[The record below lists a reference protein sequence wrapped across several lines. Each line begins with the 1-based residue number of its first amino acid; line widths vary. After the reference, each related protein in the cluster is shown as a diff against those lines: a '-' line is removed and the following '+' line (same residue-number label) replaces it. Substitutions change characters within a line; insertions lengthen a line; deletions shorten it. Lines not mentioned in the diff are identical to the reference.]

1 MKGTFFKSAAVV
13 ACLSSAAAFGFNLD
27 VLGWFQKDNSIDS
40 MIEYVPADTALFLGG
55 VSNEEL
61 VTSSDEMMAQ
71 LKGNGDA
78 EVVMELLESLPPSKG
93 LDFVNWLVKDYYDV
107 AHNGG
112 LETFQH
118 YGLDIEGARVIY
130 LDGVF
135 PVARIALENEDTFLT
150 LIKQA
155 AQETDV
161 TLGSETIGGQTL
173 TTVELVNKDDVV
185 LKLGFMI
192 KDQVLTTAVISQ
204 KEDKVAQEQRFALAK
219 PAQPMPA
226 DSWKN
231 DGEAYNFL
239 AASHGYMNLQNIANA
254 ILDKD
259 SRTHKQVRAL
269 IGDDLPELS
278 AAQMQCKADIVNIV
292 SGAPRIVFGV
302 NHYDVQGDDMALDF
316 SYALEIKNANIL
328 GELNKLR
335 GFIPSYLNGSSDLA
349 LGLGVGVSSDMV
361 SPVLTSL
368 WRQFTTADFSC
379 EPLLTAQAKLREQ
392 NPAALSVFTS
402 MAQNLSGVS
411 FGIFD
416 VEKNESSQIGANY
429 DAIATITSEKPD
441 VLAALAAQYI
451 PILRGIQIPTDG
463 SAVNL
468 ADSGLPMDTFVAIKG
483 KHLVAYTGEKS
494 KQVAEQLTT
503 EEVTKNGMVAIAM
516 DSTKLGDLT
525 MNLGQL
531 GANMGQDCTDL
542 YTVSAAL
549 TSVPF
554 NLNIREGFNDKGYE
568 SSWSMYFKD
577 LAKFKNIS
585 RKNLLSS
592 FNIEYL
598 NEQCKWVAA
607 GVETF
612 NEDGA
617 GTFIDTDEANSC
629 NVYESR
635 FEWQYAFGMIE
646 ETGSES
652 QYRSSC
658 DSEWEQ
664 QEDVDF
670 TCQILGAKEDSF
682 YCLQDD
688 EYKTLYRYTRKQS
701 L

>member
-1 MKGTFFKSAAVV
+1 MKGMFFKSAAVA
-13 ACLSSAAAFGFNLD
+13 ACLASTAAFGFNLD
-27 VLGWFQKDNSIDS
+27 VFGWFQKDNSIDS

-55 VSNEEL
+55 VSNKEL

-78 EVVMELLESLPPSKG
+78 ELVMELLESLQPSKG
-93 LDFVNWLVKDYYDV
+93 LDFVSWLVKDYYDV

-112 LETFQH
+112 LEIYQH
-118 YGLDIEGARVIY
+118 YGLDIEGASVIY
-130 LDGVF
+130 LDGIF
-135 PVARIALENEDTFLT
+135 PVARIALENEETFLS

-155 AQETDV
+155 AQETGV
-161 TLGSETIGGQTL
+161 SLGSETVGGQAL
-173 TTVELVNKDDVV
+173 TTVELVNEDGIV

-192 KDQVLTTAVISQ
+192 KDKVLTAAVISA
-204 KEDKVAQEQRFALAK
+204 KESKVEQEQRFALSK
-219 PAQPMPA
+219 PALSMLA

-239 AASHGYMNLQNIANA
+239 AVSHGYINLQNIANA
-254 ILDKD
+254 FLDKD

-269 IGDDLPELS
+269 AGDDLPELS
-278 AAQMQCKADIVNIV
+278 AAQIQCKADIVNIV
-292 SGAPRIVFGV
+292 SGAPRLVFGV
-302 NHYDVQGDDMALDF
+302 NRYDVQGDDMALDF

-335 GFIPSYLNGSSDLA
+335 GFIPSYLNASNDLA

-379 EPLLTAQAKLREQ
+379 EPLLDAQAKLREQ

-416 VEKNESSQIGANY
+416 VEKNENSQIGANY

-451 PILRGIQIPTDG
+451 PILRGVLVPTDG

-468 ADSGLPMDTFVAIKG
+468 ADIGLPMDTFVAIKG

-494 KQVAEQLTT
+494 QQVAEQLAT
-503 EEVTKNGMVAIAM
+503 EEVTKNGMVAIAI

-542 YTVSAAL
+542 YTVSSAL

-554 NLNIREGFNDKGYE
+554 HLNLHEGFNGKGYE
-568 SSWSMYFKD
+568 SNWSMYLKD
-577 LAKFKNIS
+577 LSKFKNIS
-585 RKNLLSS
+585 HKDLLSR
-592 FNIEYL
+592 FNVEYL
-598 NEQCKWVAA
+598 NEQCEWVAA

-612 NEDGA
+612 NAGGV
-617 GTFIDTDEANSC
+617 GTFVDQDEVNSC

-646 ETGSES
+646 EKGSES

-664 QEDVDF
+664 QEEVDF
-670 TCQILGAKEDSF
+670 ACQVLGAKENSF
-682 YCLQDD
+682 YCLHDD
-688 EYKTLYRYTRKQS
+688 GYKTLYRYTRK
-701 L
+701 